1 MTSASSWDSRAMQ
14 AAENPSSATA
24 ACQAKSSVMTS
35 SDKSQT
41 CVNDSQTQ
49 TSSRTSEADSTSVGK
64 SCKPFYDACCRETSS
79 HLLSHT
85 EIDSAASD
93 SSSSST
99 CLSKMVERSW
109 FSTQLM
115 FHRNENSQKTCLQC
129 FTSSHAGCK
138 DYVGTKVKSRRIR
151 IYPTTRQKN
160 LFSRWLGVSRK
171 FYNEAVDWYDSK
183 DKDTVNWMEVAKRI
197 LHSHDEG
204 YVKEVPYQV
213 KKIAVKDAFQAFM
226 NGCRKAKQTGK
237 PFSLKFRS
245 RKDSV
250 QSCYIP
256 KSAITEKGIYIRIGG
271 SLKMTERHL
280 LSNAIADSR
289 LVREYGNKWY
299 IVIPLSLGDTRF
311 PTSENQGMGD
321 VVAIDPGIRTFVT
334 YFSENG
340 HFGKIGSSFQEL
352 MSLHHRID
360 KLCSRIAHCKDKRKR
375 MTLRRAQGRLR
386 FRLRN
391 LVDELHWK
399 AVNFLVRNFSVII
412 LPTFCTSGMVKKG
425 KRKIR
430 KSVVRAMQSYRF
442 FEFSERLALKCKEY
456 GVLLLRSD
464 ESYTSMT
471 NSFTG
476 ELMNIG
482 SKAHFMYEGV
492 RVDRGLNGAR
502 NILLRA
508 VRDSSLCSNAH
519 V

>member
-1 MTSASSWDSRAMQ
+1 M
-14 AAENPSSATA
+14 
-24 ACQAKSSVMTS
+24 
-35 SDKSQT
+35 
-41 CVNDSQTQ
+41 
-49 TSSRTSEADSTSVGK
+49 
-64 SCKPFYDACCRETSS
+64 
-79 HLLSHT
+79 
-85 EIDSAASD
+85 
-93 SSSSST
+93 
-99 CLSKMVERSW
+99 
-109 FSTQLM
+109 
-115 FHRNENSQKTCLQC
+115 
-129 FTSSHAGCK
+129 
-138 DYVGTKVKSRRIR
+138 
-151 IYPTTRQKN
+151 
-160 LFSRWLGVSRK
+160 SRK
-171 FYNEAVDWYDSK
+171 FYNEAVEWYNRQ
-183 DKDTVNWMEVAKRI
+183 DKDTVNWMEVAKRL
-197 LHSHDEG
+197 LHSHDEC

-213 KKIAVKDAFQAFM
+213 KKIAVKDAFHAFM

-237 PFSLKFRS
+237 PFSMKFRK

-256 KSAITEKGIYIRIGG
+256 KSAITEKGIYSRIGG
-271 SLKMTERHL
+271 SLKMAERHL

-299 IVIPLSLGDTRF
+299 IVIPLSFGDTRL

-360 KLCSRIAHCKDKRKR
+360 KLCSRIAQCKDKRKR

-386 FRLRN
+386 FRVRN

-399 AVNFLVRNFSVII
+399 TVNFLVRNFSVII
-412 LPTFCTSGMVKKG
+412 LPTFGTSGMVKKDR
-425 KRKIR
+425 RKIR

-482 SKAHFMYEGV
+482 GRAHFMHEGV
-492 RVDRGLNGAR
+492 RVDRDLNGAR

-508 VRDSSLCSNAH
+508 VRDSSLCGNAH